1 MSTKMNERT
10 LSNVGNYGN
19 LDCMGSFRNKSK
31 FRNMGNISK
40 RKDKWYLCYVS
51 DADNVSNNNE
61 SIFKNRFF
69 LVIMTIKL
77 IRVTPVICAIS
88 VMWAMSVTKV
98 NLVMR
103 EISVTREVIRQKKEN
118 AFVKEWKYR

>member
-51 DADNVSNNNE
+51 DAGNVSNNNE
-61 SIFKNRFF
+61 SIFRNRFF
-69 LVIMTIKL
+69 LVIMTITL
-77 IRVTPVICAIS
+77 IWVIPVICAIS
-88 VMWAMSVTKV
+88 VMRAMSVTKV

-103 EISVTREVIRQKKEN
+103 VISVERAVIS
-118 AFVKEWKYR
+118 